1 MRTAI
6 SPFDKIPL
14 FDLLW
19 YTTLIYNLILL
30 ININYI
36 AKVFHRAYLFWL
48 ADLFFSAGLI
58 ALTKGWG
65 SPFFVYTIS
74 VLILFARY
82 SSWKISSLIFL
93 LWSILYYL
101 SLVVNGFTP
110 AVIGKLKELD
120 VFVAHFFDFFAV
132 IFTITFLSKLIDQT
146 SKQQEAL
153 KKEENKVKKAFEKTC
168 QTLAQITTI
177 QKITRSILTQTDIE
191 EIVEITLSFLES
203 LGFPKA
209 ALGLV
214 EGESIFRWSQSGK
227 FKELAK
233 KTPLIEIGNQTALGL
248 ALQKKEMIV
257 VTSLHPL
264 AAEVQELIG
273 YPAQSAFAFIPL
285 IVENEVQGA
294 LLIEAPENQTFS
306 PEQCELLKTFAEQIS
321 LAFFHALSYEKIK
334 RTAIA
339 EERNKMSIELH
350 DSVVQEL
357 YGLNCLL
364 NSLDTKKKIELEKK
378 VELAKEIVKRSLK
391 NLRLA
396 IIDWESLNWQEEL
409 FALVK
414 KYTAHYEKNTGLE
427 VKLKIENR
435 PPKLSP
441 FVQRHLFRV
450 IQESYHNIFKHAQAK
465 QIVVTMGY
473 HKYKRHFYIKIKDD
487 GVGFDLRETEKRVEA
502 KGLKN
507 LRERAREIK
516 ATLSIKSRPGQG
528 CEIKIELPWVL
539 KKK

>member
-1 MRTAI
+1 MSLAI
-6 SPFDKIPL
+6 SPFDRIPL

-30 ININYI
+30 IKIKYL

-48 ADLFFSAGLI
+48 ADLFFSAGLL

-65 SPFFVYTIS
+65 SPFFVYTLS
-74 VLILFARY
+74 VLIIFARY
-82 SSWKISSLIFL
+82 SSWKVSSLIFS
-93 LWSILYYL
+93 LWSVLYYL

-110 AVIGKLKELD
+110 ATINKLEQLD
-120 VFVAHFFDFFAV
+120 IFVAHFFDFFGV
-132 IFTITFLSKLIDQT
+132 IFIITILSKVLDQT
-146 SKQQEAL
+146 DSQREAL
-153 KKEENKVKKAFEKTC
+153 KREENQVKKAFEKTR

-177 QKITRSILTQTDIE
+177 QKITRSILAQTEVE
-191 EIVEITLSFLES
+191 EIVGITLSFLEN

-214 EGESIFRWSQSGK
+214 EGESIFHWSQSGRFKK
-227 FKELAK
+227 FNK
-233 KTPLIEIGNQTALGL
+233 KIPLIEIGNQTALGL
-248 ALQKKEMIV
+248 ALQKKEMVV

-273 YPAQSAFAFIPL
+273 YPARSAFAFLPL
-285 IVENEVQGA
+285 IFENEVQGA
-294 LLIEAPENQTFS
+294 LLVEAPENKTFS
-306 PEQCELLKTFAEQIS
+306 PEQCELLKTLAEQIS

-334 RTAIA
+334 KTTIA

-364 NSLDTKKKIELEKK
+364 SSLDTKKRADLEKK

-396 IIDWESLNWQEEL
+396 VIDWESLKWQEDL
-409 FALVK
+409 FNLVK
-414 KYTAHYEKNTGLE
+414 KYTASFEKNTGIE
-427 VKLKIENR
+427 VKLKIDR
-435 PPKLSP
+435 QPPKLSSL
-441 FVQRHLFRV
+441 VQRHLFRM

-473 HKYKRHFYIKIKDD
+473 HKNKKHFYIKIKDD
-487 GVGFDLRETEKRVEA
+487 GVGFNVRETKKKAEA
-502 KGLKN
+502 RGLKN
-507 LRERAREIK
+507 LKERAREIK
-516 ATLSIKSRPGQG
+516 ATLSVKSKPSQG
-528 CEIKIELPWVL
+528 CEIKIDLPWAL
-539 KKK
+539 KKR